1 MHREPGRACGACD
14 EGWKLGGEIQKLGL
28 LVFAE
33 AADAAVLG
41 NAGDFHEGLA
51 ANLAHAGECHEE
63 ALDLGAL
70 GNVVVA
76 RSKTWARESVPAATA
91 SSISL
96 RARRTSA
103 AFARAAC
110 LCSGVRLS

>member
-76 RSKTWARESVPAATA
+76 VEDLGEGERAGGYGIEHFLASTA
-91 SSISL
+91 NFGS
-96 RARRTSA
+96 
-103 AFARAAC
+103 FCEGC
-110 LCSGVRLS
+110 LSCSGVRLS